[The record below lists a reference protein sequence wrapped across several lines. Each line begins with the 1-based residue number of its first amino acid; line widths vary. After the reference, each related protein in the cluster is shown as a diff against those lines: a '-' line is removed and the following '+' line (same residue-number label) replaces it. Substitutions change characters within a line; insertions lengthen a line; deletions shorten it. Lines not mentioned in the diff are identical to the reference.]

1 MNPTKNAIVTDTAS
15 QTHTPADALDHL
27 LDVTRK
33 LAGPFELM
41 DMLEE
46 VLEAGKAAL
55 NVDKVHV
62 WLHDP
67 DTLELVLRMP
77 ADAER
82 VRLPVDRGIL
92 GECARTREIINV
104 PDCYADP
111 RFSRTFDDRTGYKS
125 DNMLVLPLIGHDET
139 LVGVLQLLNDRDGVF
154 DENDQRIG
162 AYMAAQCAVA
172 LQRVQMSDA
181 LVASARL
188 KEDVS
193 VAREVQMSTLP
204 SQMPKVEGYDL
215 FGTFLPADETGGDTF
230 DIVTLDDDRLFVLMG
245 DATGHGIGPALPAT
259 QMQAMFR
266 LALRLGT
273 DLDSAFTHVNNQLT
287 EDLTDDRFVTA
298 FVGLLD
304 PSDHN
309 MYFHSGGQGPI
320 LHFRAATKSWDR
332 HKPTSFPLGIM
343 ELEAAKRGKSL
354 GLAPG
359 DILVLLSDGVYE
371 YENRSGELFG
381 DERVQELFSEH
392 RDLPTVE
399 LGRRLL
405 EEVYSFGGSSVQ
417 RDDITVVLVKR
428 VEG

>member
-1 MNPTKNAIVTDTAS
+1 MTATVS
-15 QTHTPADALDHL
+15 QTHSSADALEHL

-77 ADAER
+77 AEAER
-82 VRLPVDRGIL
+82 IRVPVDRGIL

-111 RFSRTFDDRTGYKS
+111 RFNRELDERTGYKS
-125 DNMLVLPLIGHDET
+125 NNMLVLPLVGHNET
-139 LVGVLQLLNDRDGVF
+139 LVGVFQLLNDRDGVF
-154 DENDQRIG
+154 DENDQRIA
-162 AYMAAQCAVA
+162 AYMSAQCAVA
-172 LQRVQMSDA
+172 LQRAQMSDA
-181 LVASARL
+181 LMAGARL
-188 KEDVS
+188 AEDVS
-193 VAREVQMSTLP
+193 IAREVQMSTLP
-204 SQMPKVEGYDL
+204 SQMPRVEGYDL
-215 FGTFLPADETGGDTF
+215 YGTFLPADETGGDTF
-230 DIVTLDDDRLFVLMG
+230 DIVTLDDGRLFVLMG

-287 EDLTDDRFVTA
+287 EDLSDDRFVTA
-298 FVGLLD
+298 FVGILN
-304 PSDHN
+304 PQDHS

-320 LHFRAATKSWDR
+320 IHFRAQTGSWDR
-332 HKPTSFPLGIM
+332 HRPTSFPLGIM
-343 ELEAAKRGKSL
+343 ELDEIKRGRSL
-354 GLAPG
+354 SLDPG
-359 DILVLLSDGVYE
+359 DILVLVSDGVYE

-381 DERVQELFSEH
+381 DERVRKLIEKH
-392 RDLPTVE
+392 RKLPASE
-399 LGRRLL
+399 LGTKLL
-405 EEVYSFGGSSVQ
+405 EGVFSFGGSARQ

-428 VEG
+428 TEN

>member
-1 MNPTKNAIVTDTAS
+1 MPVTAS
-15 QTHTPADALDHL
+15 QTPPPADALEHL

-46 VLEAGKAAL
+46 VLEAGKDAL
-55 NVDKVHV
+55 NVDRMHV

-77 ADAER
+77 AQAER
-82 VRLPVDRGIL
+82 MRLPVDKGII

-104 PDCYADP
+104 PDCYADS
-111 RFSRTFDDRTGYKS
+111 RFSRELDERTGYKS
-125 DNMLVLPLIGHDET
+125 NNMLVLPLIGHDET
-139 LVGVLQLLNDRDGVF
+139 LVGVFQLLNDRDGVF

-162 AYMAAQCAVA
+162 AYLAAQCAVA

-181 LVASARL
+181 LVAGARL
-188 KEDVS
+188 AEDVS

-204 SQMPKVEGYDL
+204 SRMPTVKGYDL
-215 FGTFLPADETGGDTF
+215 YGTFLPADETGGDTF
-230 DIVTLDDDRLFVLMG
+230 DIVTLDDGRLFVCMG

-273 DLDSAFTHVNNQLT
+273 DLDSAFAHVNNQLT
-287 EDLTDDRFVTA
+287 EDLSDDRFVTA
-298 FVGLLD
+298 FVGILN
-304 PSDHN
+304 PQNHN

-320 LHFRAATKSWDR
+320 LHFRAEGNRWDR
-332 HKPTSFPLGIM
+332 HRPTSFPLGIM
-343 ELEAAKRGKSL
+343 ELDEIKQGRSL
-354 GLAPG
+354 ALDPG

-371 YENRSGELFG
+371 YENHSNELFG
-381 DERVQELFSEH
+381 DERVQKLFSEH
-392 RDLPTVE
+392 RELPAAE
-399 LGRRLL
+399 LGTKLL
-405 EEVYSFGGSSVQ
+405 EKVFSFGGSVRQ

-428 VEG
+428 AED